1 MKNLLCLFRVF
12 SYTGHILKRQAFL
25 LYLVCSGLMA
35 AGCESDDPPPEKE
48 RIDSFV
54 YQLTNYPDGELDELV
69 AAPHDLAVIDLAR
82 DGGAD
87 YFTRDEIE
95 ALRNS
100 GKRVLA
106 YFSMGT
112 IETYR
117 PEYDAVAEAGLQL
130 NNWGDW
136 PDEYFV
142 RYWEPEWWELAVKG
156 RVDQAIAAGFDGIY
170 LDVPNAYEEIA
181 LDLVPE
187 EDRESLARKMVEQI
201 VHISA
206 YAKAK
211 SPGFWIFPQ
220 NSPELRHYEGY
231 TEAIDG
237 LGVEELFFLDT
248 DTPCSADW
256 CAENLANT
264 QALHAAGK
272 LILAVD
278 YAVNTNNIADA
289 CERYAEYGFAGYV
302 TVVALDRVMPTCR
315 E

>member
-1 MKNLLCLFRVF
+1 MIKQLLCPGHSSRISRISPKPFPILFLALFVLTA
-12 SYTGHILKRQAFL
+12 TG
-25 LYLVCSGLMA
+25 CT
-35 AGCESDDPPPEKE
+35 ESDPPPEKE
-48 RIDSFV
+48 SIDSFV
-54 YQLTNYPDGELDELV
+54 YQLTNYPDGRLDELIT
-69 AAPHDLAVIDLAR
+69 APHDLAVIDLAR
-82 DGGAD
+82 DGGTD
-87 YFTRDEIE
+87 YFTVEEIK

-117 PEYDAVAEAGLQL
+117 PEYDTVSEAGLEL

-156 RVDQAIAAGFDGIY
+156 RVDQAIAAGFDGVY
-170 LDVPNAYEEIA
+170 LDVPNAYEEID
-181 LDLVPE
+181 LSLVPE
-187 EDRESLARKMVEQI
+187 EDRESLARKMVDQ
-201 VHISA
+201 VVRISE

-220 NSPELRHYEGY
+220 NSPELRHYKGY

-237 LGVEELFFLDT
+237 LGIEDLFFLDT
-248 DTPCSADW
+248 DIPCNEDW

-264 QALHAAGK
+264 RALQQAGK

-278 YAVNTNNIADA
+278 YAGKPGNISYA
-289 CERYAEYGFAGYV
+289 CDRYVEFGFAGYV
-302 TVVALDRVMPTCR
+302 TVVELNRVLPPCG